1 MVKIAFHDNQLC
13 ERGTTV
19 SLYDYAY
26 YNKHYLG
33 NESIIMY
40 FGNHN
45 SNVPEVL
52 DKFKKEFTLRPYNN
66 WQQEADNILKEEN
79 CDILYMIKAGEWDGK
94 ISKYCKNSIHCV
106 FNTQYKHG
114 DVYATIAPWV
124 NGNNGKYPFVPHMI
138 NLPNSDK
145 NMRKELNIPDNAIVY
160 GRHGGYEQFNIS
172 YVSKLVFEIA
182 KDNPN
187 IFFLFCNTKIFCN
200 SLPNIIHIDKIID
213 LEKKVEFINTCDAM
227 LWARPDGEV
236 YSLSMGEFSIKN
248 KPIICTNIGY
258 PGHVFKLGKQ
268 ALWYNNENEL
278 RHILLNFDKNKI
290 KNLDWNAYKDDTMVK
305 VMDKFNEV
313 FIKPLL
319 NDI

>member
-26 YNKHYLG
+26 YNKYYLG

-40 FGNHN
+40 YGNDHR
-45 SNVPEVL
+45 NVEEVIE
-52 DKFKKEFTLRPYNN
+52 KFKKEFILRPYNN
-66 WQQEADNILKEEN
+66 WGQEADKILKEEK

-94 ISKYCKNSIHCV
+94 IASNSVCKSVIHCV
-106 FNTQYKHG
+106 FNTLCKHG

-124 NGNNGKYPFVPHMI
+124 NGNNNKYPFVPHMI

-145 NMRKELNIPDNAIVY
+145 NMRKILNIPDNAVVY
-160 GRHGGYEQFNIS
+160 GRHGGYEQFNIP
-172 YVSKLVFEIA
+172 YVSKLVYEIA

-187 IFFLFCNTKIFCN
+187 IYFLFCNTKKFCN
-200 SLPNIIHIDKIID
+200 SLPNIIHLQKIID
-213 LEKKVEFINTCDAM
+213 IEKKVEFINTCDAM

-236 YSLSMGEFSIKN
+236 YSLSMGEFSVKN

-258 PGHVFKLGKQ
+258 PGHVHKLGKQ
-268 ALWYNNENEL
+268 AIWYNNENEL
-278 RHILLNFDKNKI
+278 RYILLNLDKSNI
-290 KNLDWNAYKDDTMVK
+290 KNFDWNAYKDDTMEK

-313 FIKPLL
+313 FIKPC
-319 NDI
+319 I